1 MVSFSAEGLV
11 PIDSVA
17 ASTSGSTVRIDVNDD
32 AYNYVYNVVFV
43 AGQCDYSSARPN
55 IALIDKNGN
64 YVRCSS
70 ALNSTGTTTSNHGTS
85 NQLVGLTNFVIGQNM
100 FYTWIQIKH
109 GYFRDLNGSVKEDAM
124 LTAYTV
130 SLPSTS
136 GGSPIFDILSL
147 RTSGDFDGPKELQFS
162 ASLNSINVR
171 RAASWGIMGK

>member
-11 PIDSVA
+11 PLDSVTT
-17 ASTSGSTVRIDVNDD
+17 STSGSTVMIDVNDD

-43 AGQCDYSSARPN
+43 AGQCDYSSAKPN
-55 IALIDKNGN
+55 IGLRDKNNN
-64 YVRCSS
+64 YVRFSS
-70 ALNSTGTTTSNHGTS
+70 ALNSAGTTTSNHS
-85 NQLVGLTNFVIGQNM
+85 ASSQVIGLTRTVIGQNM

-130 SLPSTS
+130 TLPSTS

-162 ASLNSINVR
+162 ASLNTINVR

>member
-11 PIDSVA
+11 PIDSVT
-17 ASTSGSTVRIDVNDD
+17 TSIGGSTVRIDVNDD

-43 AGQCDYSSARPN
+43 AGQCDYSSAKPN
-55 IALIDKNGN
+55 IALFDKNGN
-64 YVRCSS
+64 YVKFSY
-70 ALNSTGTTTSNHGTS
+70 ALNSTGTTTSNHSASSQITR
-85 NQLVGLTNFVIGQNM
+85 LTNMTIGQNM

-130 SLPSTS
+130 SLPSSS
-136 GGSPIFDILSL
+136 GGSPIFDVLSL
-147 RTSGDFDGPKELQFS
+147 RTCGDFDGPKEIQFS